1 MRSAYNRLLYHL
13 KQIPSGYDLTV
24 LPWKITML
32 LIGKPSISMGH
43 FPWLC
48 YIIEQICFPKDP
60 KMECS
65 FSKRASK
72 SAASEAWKTLVCTG
86 CYKSVLYYKSLVLI
100 GYCNKP

>member
-13 KQIPSGYDLTV
+13 NRYHLVMTNS

-72 SAASEAWKTLVCTG
+72 SAASEAWKLLSVRVVTNQYCTTNP
-86 CYKSVLYYKSLVLI
+86 LY
-100 GYCNKP
+100 